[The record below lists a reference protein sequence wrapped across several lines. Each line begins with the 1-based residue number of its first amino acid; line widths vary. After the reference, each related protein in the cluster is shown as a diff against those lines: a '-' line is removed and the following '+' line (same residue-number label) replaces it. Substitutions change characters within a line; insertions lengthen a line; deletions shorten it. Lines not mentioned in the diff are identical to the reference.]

1 MNFRFVF
8 APIASLSLVLLFGVC
23 PTLAETITIPITPGA
38 LDGANGADGVGGPG
52 GDGAPGGNASAI
64 AIAPA
69 DFNNTAITTGGNG
82 GTGGNGIHTA
92 LAVLAV
98 PPRPLVQRPSRRVTP
113 LPILQQP
120 AAAAGAVETSAFSP
134 PFRSWRQWW
143 SGHCCCGDVSRV
155 RQRVC
160 QFFGDRRLWRL
171 RR

>member
-82 GTGGNGIHTA
+82 GTGGNGNPHGAGGAGGAATA
-92 LAVLAV
+92 VSATSVASGDASSNSSATGGSGGSSGNFGIQPPLSELAAMVV
-98 PPRPLVQRPSRRVTP
+98 RPL
-113 LPILQQP
+113 L
-120 AAAAGAVETSAFSP
+120 
-134 PFRSWRQWW
+134 
-143 SGHCCCGDVSRV
+143 
-155 RQRVC
+155 
-160 QFFGDRRLWRL
+160 L
-171 RR
+171 R